1 MDEYLPYIYAT
12 LPFAVVLALALLA
25 VVAIGVGMVQ
35 PRFLVYPYLA
45 VFFLMNSTSYGNLS
59 IYSSSGIYSRGSG
72 LLYFSL
78 VLWCMLGAWCCA
90 RISSNFKSLAAPSC
104 NLRPWFLAWF
114 LLLLAH
120 VVAAMFIGKKLS
132 EALSPSGFA
141 NIVWMAPLVS
151 LLLLAF
157 RTRAHAIELA
167 RFIMLAGLGRAL
179 YGLGRWAVTGG
190 DPNNVYANMNAIKIK
205 LTFFDINDSLLCAL
219 AFSIAALHL
228 FQAAK
233 AEAVARS
240 RLWIGLESMTLAA
253 TSLCIVLS
261 YRRTAWIGF
270 VLALLVLMWRF
281 PARRRNGLIALGL
294 PLLAPAL
301 GYVAVQ
307 RLSQTKGASAGMTS
321 LVYDM
326 RSNRFGAESE
336 RVLEL
341 KLALADFL
349 ANPLT
354 GIGSWGRY
362 TGHQRI
368 SWQTGLDGGQFIH
381 SGILHVGLKTGL
393 VGMVLLFG
401 TAWAFIS
408 FSRRA
413 LRLLPPELVGLGTA
427 GVAGLAFMLPDMLV
441 GTPFPQ
447 VRTSQMLAVCLALP
461 YLASAA
467 NAAAAK
473 SANAGGMAA
482 QPGVGREAASHLA
495 PV

>member
-1 MDEYLPYIYAT
+1 M
-12 LPFAVVLALALLA
+12 VLALALLA
-25 VVAIGVGMVQ
+25 VLAIGVGMVQ

-45 VFFLMNSTSYGNLS
+45 IFFLMNSTSYGNLS

-78 VLWCMLGAWCCA
+78 LLWCMLGAWCCA
-90 RISSNFKSLAAPSC
+90 RISSNFKALAAPPC
-104 NLRPWFLAWF
+104 NLRPWFLGWF
-114 LLLLAH
+114 VLLLAH
-120 VVAAMFIGKKLS
+120 VAAAMFLGKKLS

-151 LLLLAF
+151 LLLLSF
-157 RTRAHAIELA
+157 RTRAHAVELA

-179 YGLGRWAVTGG
+179 YGLGRWAVASG

-205 LTFFDINDSLLCAL
+205 LTFFDINDSLLCVL

-228 FQAAK
+228 FQAAP
-233 AEAVARS
+233 AAQASPAARS
-240 RLWIGLESMTLAA
+240 RFWGALELMTLAA
-253 TSLCIVLS
+253 TSLCVVLS

-270 VLALLVLMWRF
+270 VLALLVVMWRF
-281 PARRRNGLIALGL
+281 PPRRRLGLLALGL

-301 GYVAVQ
+301 AYAAFK
-307 RLSQTKGASAGMTS
+307 RLSQTKGASAGVSS

-326 RSNRFGAESE
+326 RSTRFGAESE

-349 ANPLT
+349 SNPLT

-368 SWQTGLDGGQFIH
+368 SWQGGLDGGQFIH
-381 SGILHVGLKTGL
+381 SGVLHIGLKTGL
-393 VGMVLLFG
+393 IGMALLCG

-413 LRLLPPELVGLGTA
+413 LRLLPP
-427 GVAGLAFMLPDMLV
+427 
-441 GTPFPQ
+441 
-447 VRTSQMLAVCLALP
+447 
-461 YLASAA
+461 
-467 NAAAAK
+467 
-473 SANAGGMAA
+473 
-482 QPGVGREAASHLA
+482 
-495 PV
+495 